1 MTEVFV
7 PIAGYE
13 GLYEVSNLGRV
24 KSLSKFGG
32 KNYSVFLSER
42 VMKLRDNG
50 LGYKQISLTK
60 ESIKKTYYIHI
71 LVAIHFVA
79 NPNSYPE
86 VNHENGDKDCNE
98 YWNLKWCTRK
108 QNEEHAW
115 DTGLKSMIG
124 DNHALSKRVLQ
135 MDMNG
140 NVIREWTN
148 GHQAMQETGYA
159 NGHISKCCR
168 GLAKQAYGF
177 KWAYA

>member
-7 PIAGYE
+7 PIVGYE

-24 KSLSKFGG
+24 KVLAKYGG
-32 KNYSVFLSER
+32 PKYSVPIKEKIKN
-42 VMKLRDNG
+42 VRDNG
-50 LGYKQISLTK
+50 LGYKQVSLSK
-60 ESIKKTYYIHI
+60 DSIKKTFYVHI
-71 LVAIHFVA
+71 LVAQHFVD
-79 NPNSYPE
+79 NPNSYLE
-86 VNHENGDKDCNE
+86 VNHDNGDKSCNE
-98 YWNLKWCTRK
+98 HWNLKWCTRK

-115 DTGLKSMIG
+115 ATGLKNMIG

-135 MDMNG
+135 MDLND
-140 NVIREWTN
+140 NIIKEWAN
-148 GHQAMQETGYA
+148 GHQAMKETGYA